1 MQYWRSKSPATP
13 LNACVSCGQP
23 LINVT
28 PEDIQALVNQGV
40 IPEDLQVLP
49 YMDETSLAGV
59 EEDVDVEM
67 IDCNEFNGSI
77 DKISNDNSN
86 SDDKKSSQE
95 YQLVQFGSIVP
106 NANDIINSQKYSDEQ
121 SQPDIST
128 NENTT
133 SVIVIPT
140 KYNSFKRKS
149 ENIDNNFDINIS
161 NNQVL
166 TSDMNMIQKQLSNSV
181 SLNNLT
187 IGNSN
192 KKIRKVQI
200 KGRTHT
206 NNFNAITTFSST
218 KTRSNNKKD

>member
-13 LNACVSCGQP
+13 INSCVSCGQP

-49 YMDETSLAGV
+49 YIDETSLAAV
-59 EEDVDVEM
+59 EEDEDVEM

-77 DKISNDNSN
+77 DKISNENSI
-86 SDDKKSSQE
+86 SDDNKSCQE
-95 YQLVQFGSIVP
+95 YQLVQFESIVP

-121 SQPDIST
+121 PGIST

-149 ENIDNNFDINIS
+149 ENIDNNSDNTIS
-161 NNQVL
+161 NKQVL
-166 TSDMNMIQKQLSNSV
+166 TSDMNMIQKLSNSV

-187 IGNSN
+187 IVNNN

-200 KGRTHT
+200 KGRSHT